1 MLAGESPDMNQLKN
15 KVYVSNL
22 SVYCV
27 VFNNG
32 KIRLVIDVNHPEFKK
47 EEPETR
53 NLAIG
58 HFRVTYTSVS
68 KRGLV

>member
-1 MLAGESPDMNQLKN
+1 MLEGKSPDMNQFKN

-32 KIRLVIDVNHPEFKK
+32 KIRLVIDVNHPELKK
-47 EEPETR
+47 KG
-53 NLAIG
+53 A
-58 HFRVTYTSVS
+58 
-68 KRGLV
+68 